1 MLRTIGIA
9 LNTVVL
15 ILSIFTIFPDIATNE
30 EIKTFI
36 CLAIIVIQ
44 LLSILVGN
52 IYQKTVEKESIKNIM
67 GFDLSKKE
75 LIKRL
80 VPYKKDSVLGAR
92 EEMRQGLIAL
102 TTVFIICC
110 IYWAFM
116 TGEARKFIIV
126 VCIISIAFI
135 YADYITHNSFYTKKY
150 DESFLGYNDST
161 PNTIRGLA
169 RIYRYEYLKFRFN
182 RFTKREDYKSL
193 SKYIKPSGYWTDPQ
207 DNQNRDWTNHQDN
220 QILQDKCIRFILFS
234 KIDAMKNP
242 ELYYGAVIAFFNIF
256 LILPNVPDIVFE
268 NILPFGIETN
278 EMMIPYILIAVN
290 VIFAVINIVAIAS
303 YENNCTL
310 LSDIANAL
318 GENGNPRMRFVQYE
332 KLQGKY
338 DFKLIRAR
346 GIFMF
351 NSLAIDAGIDLDEFL
366 KIESQN
372 IEIGKGEIVGTVSNE
387 NNGGAY
393 LKYRML
399 YIHKFHTNFQR
410 FFHTVILSY
419 IALFFLLTDLGIELY
434 TIGIVFSIVSALVL
448 IFGIFILPNIGR
460 CRIARQCQK
469 LNDKLNNKN

>member
-1 MLRTIGIA
+1 MLRTIGIS

-15 ILSIFTIFPDIATNE
+15 ILSIFTIFPDIAANE

-52 IYQKTVEKESIKNIM
+52 IYQKKVEKESIQKIM

-75 LIKRL
+75 LIKKL

-102 TTVFIICC
+102 TTVFVICC

-116 TGEARKFIIV
+116 TGEARKFIV
-126 VCIISIAFI
+126 VICIISIAFI
-135 YADYITHNSFYTKKY
+135 YADYLTHNSFYTKKY
-150 DESFLGYNDST
+150 DESFLDDNNSSPY
-161 PNTIRGLA
+161 TIRGLA
-169 RIYRYEYLKFRFN
+169 RIYRHEYENLKFNFKRIIN
-182 RFTKREDYKSL
+182 RNEYESL
-193 SKYIKPSGYWTDPQ
+193 SEYIDPSG
-207 DNQNRDWTNHQDN
+207 NWTNPQEEN
-220 QILQDKCIRFILFS
+220 NNRILQDKCIRFILFS

-268 NILPFGIETN
+268 NILPFGFETN

-290 VIFAVINIVAIAS
+290 VIFAVINIVALAS
-303 YENNCTL
+303 YEKNCAL
-310 LSDIANAL
+310 LSEIANAL
-318 GENGNPRMRFVQYE
+318 GENGNPDMRFEQY
-332 KLQGKY
+332 KNLQGKY

-351 NSLAIDAGIDLDEFL
+351 NSLAIDAGMDLDEFL
-366 KIESQN
+366 QIESQN
-372 IEIGKGEIVGTVSNE
+372 IEIGKGEIVGTVSNG
-387 NNGGAY
+387 NNGDAY

-419 IALFFLLTDLGIELY
+419 IALFFLFTDLGIELY
-434 TIGIVFSIVSALVL
+434 TIGIVFAIVSALVL

-460 CRIARQCQK
+460 CRIARQCK
-469 LNDKLNNKN
+469 ELNDKLNNKN

>member
-15 ILSIFTIFPDIATNE
+15 ILSIFTIFPDIAANE

-75 LIKRL
+75 LIKKL

-102 TTVFIICC
+102 TAVFIICC

-135 YADYITHNSFYTKKY
+135 YADYLTHNSFYTKKY
-150 DESFLGYNDST
+150 DESFLKDNNST

-169 RIYRYEYLKFRFN
+169 RIYRREYQLNNN
-182 RFTKREDYKSL
+182 RFINRKGDKSL
-193 SKYIKPSGYWTDPQ
+193 SDYIEPSGNWTDIQ
-207 DNQNRDWTNHQDN
+207 RKQNNR
-220 QILQDKCIRFILFS
+220 ILQDKCIRFILFS

-290 VIFAVINIVAIAS
+290 VIFAVINIVALAS
-303 YENNCTL
+303 YEKNCTL

-318 GENGNPRMRFVQYE
+318 GENGNPDMRFEQY
-332 KLQGKY
+332 KNLQGKY

-351 NSLAIDAGIDLDEFL
+351 NSLAIDAGMDLDEFL
-366 KIESQN
+366 QIESQN
-372 IEIGKGEIVGTVSNE
+372 IEIGKGENVGSASNG

-399 YIHKFHTNFQR
+399 YMHKFHTNFQR

-434 TIGIVFSIVSALVL
+434 TIGIVFAIVSALVL
-448 IFGIFILPNIGR
+448 IFGIFILPNIGI
-460 CRIARQCQK
+460 CRIARQCKELNK
-469 LNDKLNNKN
+469 LNSQN

>member
-1 MLRTIGIA
+1 MLRTIGIS

-15 ILSIFTIFPDIATNE
+15 ILSIFTIFPDIAANE

-52 IYQKTVEKESIKNIM
+52 IYQKKVEKESIQKIM

-75 LIKRL
+75 LIKKL

-102 TTVFIICC
+102 TTVFVICC

-116 TGEARKFIIV
+116 TGEARKFIV
-126 VCIISIAFI
+126 VICIISIAFI
-135 YADYITHNSFYTKKY
+135 YADYLTHNSFYTKKY
-150 DESFLGYNDST
+150 DESFLDDNNST

-169 RIYRYEYLKFRFN
+169 RIYRHEYENLKFNFK

-193 SKYIKPSGYWTDPQ
+193 SKYINPSGNWTNPQ
-207 DNQNRDWTNHQDN
+207 DNK
-220 QILQDKCIRFILFS
+220 ILQDKCIRFILFS

-268 NILPFGIETN
+268 NILPFGFETN

-290 VIFAVINIVAIAS
+290 VIFAVINIVALAS
-303 YENNCTL
+303 YEKNCTL
-310 LSDIANAL
+310 LSEIAKAL
-318 GENGNPRMRFVQYE
+318 GENGNPDMRFKLYTD
-332 KLQGKY
+332 LQGKY

-351 NSLAIDAGIDLDEFL
+351 NSLAIDAGMDLDEFL
-366 KIESQN
+366 QIESQN
-372 IEIGKGEIVGTVSNE
+372 IDIGKGEIVGTASNG

-434 TIGIVFSIVSALVL
+434 TIGIVFAIVSALVL

-460 CRIARQCQK
+460 CRIARQCK
-469 LNDKLNNKN
+469 ELNDKLNNKN